1 MKVIRELGGRTK
13 ARSNDGE
20 TLIERSK
27 SLKAWVEPRR
37 FARRQQ
43 SYIAIA
49 VAIWAGLWGV
59 DRPASIGSTLVYTLP
74 LCNLIA
80 FVQEPLGF
88 LYNRRRL
95 FLSWAMYIGL
105 VLVISIAGVAVVNAI
120 QYPMHQV
127 PGQTLWQFLISG
139 WKLPFTATMIV
150 GISTQLYRRARE
162 RLESKNRELQQTIEI
177 EAAQRELQG
186 QELQQAREIQQS
198 LLPKEI
204 PEIRGFEIECAWEPS
219 KVVGGDYFDVIRLS
233 ESKVAVCI
241 ADVVGK
247 GVSAALLM
255 ANVQASVRAFAAESA
270 SPATL
275 CSRVNSVLCSSIS
288 SGRYVTFFYGV
299 LDSAQRTFRYSNA
312 GHLLPILIRRDGTTR
327 SLENG
332 GAVLGVFPR
341 WAYEDSTLHLESGD
355 RLILFT
361 DGITEAGLPD
371 GEEFGEA
378 RLIESAKACE
388 GKSTREMKSALV
400 AEVKRFCDSQLR
412 DDATLVVITAAL
424 SSERDASKELE
435 EMCIANSALNSGPN

>member
-1 MKVIRELGGRTK
+1 M
-13 ARSNDGE
+13 
-20 TLIERSK
+20 IEGAK
-27 SLKAWVEPRR
+27 SLKAWFAPRR

-49 VAIWAGLWGV
+49 VAIWAGLWAV

-95 FLSWAMYIGL
+95 LLSWAMYIGL
-105 VLVISIAGVAVVNAI
+105 VVIISIAGVAVVNAI
-120 QYPMHQV
+120 QYPMHRV

-139 WKLPFTATMIV
+139 WKLPFTATIIV

-204 PEIRGFEIECAWEPS
+204 PAISGFEIECAWEPA

-233 ESKVAVCI
+233 ESKVGVCI

-255 ANVQASVRAFAAESA
+255 ANVQASVRAFAVESA
-270 SPATL
+270 SPANV

-299 LDSAQRTFRYSNA
+299 LDSTERSFGYSNA
-312 GHLLPILIRRDGTTR
+312 GHLLPILIRRNGTVQP
-327 SLENG
+327 LENG
-332 GAVLGVFPR
+332 GAVLGVFPQ
-341 WAYEDSTLHLESGD
+341 WKYEDSLLHLDPGD

-361 DGITEAGLPD
+361 DGITEASLPD
-371 GEEFGEA
+371 GEEFGEE
-378 RLIESAKACE
+378 RLIESAKSSE
-388 GKSTREMKSALV
+388 GQSTREMKTTLLAD
-400 AEVKRFCDSQLR
+400 VKRFCDSQLR
-412 DDATLVVITAAL
+412 DDATLVVITRILRREAN
-424 SSERDASKELE
+424 ASHECVE
-435 EMCIANSALNSGPN
+435 EMCIANSALNGGPN